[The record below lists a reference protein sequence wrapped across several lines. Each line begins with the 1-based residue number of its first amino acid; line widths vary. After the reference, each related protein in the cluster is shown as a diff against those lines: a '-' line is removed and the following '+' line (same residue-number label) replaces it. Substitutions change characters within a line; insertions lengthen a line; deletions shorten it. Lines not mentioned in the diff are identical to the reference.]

1 MTVRAFVHPTC
12 TSCKKAEEFLTSADI
27 AYDRRDFF
35 RDRLTIDELREVL
48 DRAGVAPTDIL
59 SRRSRVYKARS
70 EEIDAMTDDE
80 LLAAMVA
87 EPTLIRRPLILDD
100 DRLIVGFDKK
110 GLAALAEQSEQ
121 TG

>member
-1 MTVRAFVHPTC
+1 
-12 TSCKKAEEFLTSADI
+12 
-27 AYDRRDFF
+27 
-35 RDRLTIDELREVL
+35 
-48 DRAGVAPTDIL
+48 
-59 SRRSRVYKARS
+59 
-70 EEIDAMTDDE
+70 MTDDE

>member
-1 MTVRAFVHPTC
+1 
-12 TSCKKAEEFLTSADI
+12 
-27 AYDRRDFF
+27 
-35 RDRLTIDELREVL
+35 
-48 DRAGVAPTDIL
+48 
-59 SRRSRVYKARS
+59 
-70 EEIDAMTDDE
+70 MTDDE
-80 LLAAMVA
+80 LLAAMVV

>member
-1 MTVRAFVHPTC
+1 
-12 TSCKKAEEFLTSADI
+12 
-27 AYDRRDFF
+27 
-35 RDRLTIDELREVL
+35 
-48 DRAGVAPTDIL
+48 
-59 SRRSRVYKARS
+59 
-70 EEIDAMTDDE
+70 MTDDE
-80 LLAAMVA
+80 LLAEMIA